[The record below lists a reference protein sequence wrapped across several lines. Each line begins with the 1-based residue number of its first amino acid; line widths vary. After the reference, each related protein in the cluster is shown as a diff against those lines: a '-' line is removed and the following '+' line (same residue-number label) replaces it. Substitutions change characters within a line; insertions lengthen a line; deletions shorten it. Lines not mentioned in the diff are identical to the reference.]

1 VTEANNEKAEPA
13 TEHLEVDTMVKR
25 AESGLQRMEKRFE
38 ERCLD
43 IARKIEL
50 DRRKVMD
57 ADLGR
62 YKSELQELM
71 HEHESHL
78 QTLLARVAPSEK
90 PKKTEPDKKN
100 SSGSENEEPK
110 SEKAKKKKP
119 NKKNSSGS
127 ENEEEPSASG
137 YNLRRR
143 VAKPA
148 ACVFF
153 DNDMLDDLQL
163 GPRATKDDDDLGGW
177 GSDVSDATT
186 NNKVQEEA
194 PTEKDEGLHE
204 TVHKLILMMQ
214 ELTAPT
220 HEALDAMWI
229 TLSNLKLDG
238 PTRTDIEDIG
248 DRQAAL
254 VRTLIVL
261 HDRVSAEAIRLQV
274 SPNTLYCTIED
285 AI

>member
-1 VTEANNEKAEPA
+1 
-13 TEHLEVDTMVKR
+13 MVKR

-90 PKKTEPDKKN
+90 PKKT
-100 SSGSENEEPK
+100 K
-110 SEKAKKKKP
+110 SD
-119 NKKNSSGS
+119 KKNSSGS